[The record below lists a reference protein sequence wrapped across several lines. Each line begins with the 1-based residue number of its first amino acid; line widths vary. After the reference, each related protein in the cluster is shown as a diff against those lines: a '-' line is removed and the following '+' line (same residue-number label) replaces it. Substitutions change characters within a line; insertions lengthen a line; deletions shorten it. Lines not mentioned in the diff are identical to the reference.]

1 MYSVLPLSN
10 DKSCEL
16 SLDHFEEEEK
26 NKTEILIK

>member
-26 NKTEILIK
+26 KTKRKFL